1 MSHQALILT
10 NFSISYQNKN
20 DDDQLYEINYKDTS
34 DFFEDG
40 FSSPWLKSSM
50 VLVYLINCLSNG
62 GLCFVV
68 WFEVTGRAGP
78 YRTLVNKLVSF
89 MIVQV
94 SSYKK
99 NLILLLLRIWND
111 SQVFVT
117 IFLKYWCQKIVP
129 ICPDKQFKF
138 VQTSSNIINLVET
151 CLIFSLIFKLDKS
164 WLFSTCQNLSKLVKK
179 YILFKT

>member
-1 MSHQALILT
+1 MLSVLSEIFAVSIMSYQALILT
-10 NFSISYQNKN
+10 NFSISYQNKS
-20 DDDQLYEINYKDTS
+20 DDDQLYEINKDTS

-62 GLCFVV
+62 GLGFVV

-89 MIVQV
+89 MIIQV

-99 NLILLLLRIWND
+99 P
-111 SQVFVT
+111 F
-117 IFLKYWCQKIVP
+117 YG
-129 ICPDKQFKF
+129 
-138 VQTSSNIINLVET
+138 
-151 CLIFSLIFKLDKS
+151 SL
-164 WLFSTCQNLSKLVKK
+164 
-179 YILFKT
+179 